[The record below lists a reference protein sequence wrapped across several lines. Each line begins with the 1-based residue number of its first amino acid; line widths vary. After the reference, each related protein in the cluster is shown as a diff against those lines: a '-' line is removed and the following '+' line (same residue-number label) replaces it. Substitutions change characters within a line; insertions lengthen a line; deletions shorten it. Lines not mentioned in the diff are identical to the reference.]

1 MSQYL
6 FLSKGTK
13 ILLFYDLSPLFN
25 SSRLRRNV
33 WRIGTKN
40 KINFEIQKRRLS
52 REENHGRWRRK
63 RSGEKEGRRERMAHI
78 ILKFNWVSVPGEVNT
93 GANLTR
99 RGPLGI
105 RATSLHPSARYS
117 SSSPPPDPVWIS
129 LPTRPLLFANITY
142 FLAIEKNEKFF
153 HSSFIKNSEWREYTI
168 DFKLIKIEFLRNKFL
183 RNRNLWNYYYET
195 LEDLEKKREA
205 SKEY

>member
-6 FLSKGTK
+6 FLFKGTK

-52 REENHGRWRRK
+52 MRERRITEGGGGSGAGRRK
-63 RSGEKEGRRERMAHI
+63 EGGRERMAHI

-142 FLAIEKNEKFF
+142 FLAIEEERKVLSFFIHQKFWMTRVHDRF
-153 HSSFIKNSEWREYTI
+153 
-168 DFKLIKIEFLRNKFL
+168 
-183 RNRNLWNYYYET
+183 
-195 LEDLEKKREA
+195 
-205 SKEY
+205 